1 MEFLEI
7 IQTIGAVIKIVETVI
22 QVLAPVIQKIGQ
34 ALGLVEEDEKCEDLG
49 ARALNAEEAGVL
61 PENFASFDEYLE
73 EIKKFPPETSRPMEE
88 RLSKGAELIM
98 GAITEKYPGFDPE
111 VFSALVNL
119 PELTT
124 ENWGAELGNL
134 LKSGELNPA
143 SLSDYLLNR
152 PMADNDRYS
161 VMDSL
166 VGIEKKNNP
175 NMSDSEAMDKISKVR
190 N

>member
-1 MEFLEI
+1 MGFLEI
-7 IQTIGAVIKIVETVI
+7 IQTIGAVLKIVETVM

-34 ALGLVEEDEKCEDLG
+34 ALGLIEEDENCEDLG
-49 ARALNAEEAGVL
+49 ARALNAEESGVI

-73 EIKKFPPETSRPMEE
+73 EIKKFPPETSRSLDE
-88 RLSKGAELIM
+88 RISKGSELIM
-98 GAITEKYPGFDPE
+98 GIITEKYPGFDPE

-124 ENWGAELGNL
+124 ENWGTELGKL
-134 LKSGELNPA
+134 LKSGDINPA
-143 SLSDYLLNR
+143 SLSDYFLNR
-152 PMADNDRYS
+152 PMSDKDRYS

-175 NMSDSEAMDKISKVR
+175 NISDSEAMEKISKVR